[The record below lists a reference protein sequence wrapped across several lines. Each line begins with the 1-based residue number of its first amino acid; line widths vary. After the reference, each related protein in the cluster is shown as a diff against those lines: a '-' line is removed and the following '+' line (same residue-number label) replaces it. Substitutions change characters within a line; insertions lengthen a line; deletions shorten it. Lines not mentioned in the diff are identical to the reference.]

1 MSYTN
6 HSIYLWSSLHQTLVI
21 TLIIAIIMMMLKVLT
36 VLFFPYRAQLAVHSV
51 HLEFDKR
58 MLST

>member
-1 MSYTN
+1 MVLPSSNTSYN
-6 HSIYLWSSLHQTLVI
+6 INYSN
-21 TLIIAIIMMMLKVLT
+21 MMMLKVLT

>member
-21 TLIIAIIMMMLKVLT
+21 TLIIYSNMMLKVLT

-51 HLEFDKR
+51 HLKFDKR